1 MWGNCINWNCDFILF
16 YCTDKACLVRTIKYA
31 QIPYLSKMKLPPLGK
46 YFSASYHQGKK
57 IAKSA
62 GEIGTKHAMS
72 LHNAVPTKKQTR
84 DFAVKTKR
92 SIDSTLKGVNTEAA
106 ETKVMA
112 QSFFQLLESKL
123 DLTNRKEPPTEEE
136 VKKAIEQL
144 KDVGRISVFA
154 TISIIP
160 GGGFSLIGLEL
171 LARKYGVKNFTI
183 VPSSFRTKKNKDFN
197 TGLDIVIPKD

>member
-1 MWGNCINWNCDFILF
+1 
-16 YCTDKACLVRTIKYA
+16 
-31 QIPYLSKMKLPPLGK
+31 MKLPLFGK
-46 YFSASYHQGKK
+46 YFGATYGQAKK

-62 GEIGTKHAMS
+62 GEMS
-72 LHNAVPTKKQTR
+72 LKAVPTKKQTR
-84 DFAVKTKR
+84 EFAIKTKR
-92 SIDSTLKGVNTEAA
+92 SIDFTLESVNTEAV

-144 KDVGRISVFA
+144 KDVGKISVFA

-171 LARKYGVKNFTI
+171 LARKYGVKNFSI
-183 VPSSFRTKKNKDFN
+183 VPSSFRKKMEADQK
-197 TGLDIVIPKD
+197 TE